1 MYKAK
6 SADIIL
12 HQTNETIT
20 SNESKTMITV
30 NERKVNHLH
39 VEWVTM
45 FNHPAIMFEDDD
57 FYTTVRA
64 LMLAGF

>member
-1 MYKAK
+1 MDKPK
-6 SADIIL
+6 TADTIL

-45 FNHPAIMFEDDD
+45 FDHPAIMFDD